1 MLRSVCDR
9 ATHSLKRLVRLR
21 GKLDLLETA
30 GPVRS
35 AETRLMTWD
44 EREASG
50 PMDIDDEEERNAA
63 MEDND
68 ENDDDDDDDDDGE
81 DESSS
86 DVSE

>member
-1 MLRSVCDR
+1 
-9 ATHSLKRLVRLR
+9 LR

-35 AETRLMTWD
+35 AETRLVTWD

-50 PMDIDDEEERNAA
+50 PMDIDEEEERNEA

-68 ENDDDDDDDDDGE
+68 ENDDDDDDGEGE

-86 DVSE
+86 EVSD